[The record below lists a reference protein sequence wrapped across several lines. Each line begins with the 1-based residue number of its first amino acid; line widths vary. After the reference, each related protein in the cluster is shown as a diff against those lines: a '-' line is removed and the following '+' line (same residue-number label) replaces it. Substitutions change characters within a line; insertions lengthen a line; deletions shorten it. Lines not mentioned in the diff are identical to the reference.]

1 MLNFIC
7 FNQTHFAR
15 LEWQPWRSGLDLKGW
30 LQNHRGGGGEN
41 QIPDQMYPET
51 KFQRQKYITIF
62 IKDIMVHVGSIF

>member
-1 MLNFIC
+1 MAALAIRPRF
-7 FNQTHFAR
+7 
-15 LEWQPWRSGLDLKGW
+15 EGLTSESP
-30 LQNHRGGGGEN
+30 GGGGEN